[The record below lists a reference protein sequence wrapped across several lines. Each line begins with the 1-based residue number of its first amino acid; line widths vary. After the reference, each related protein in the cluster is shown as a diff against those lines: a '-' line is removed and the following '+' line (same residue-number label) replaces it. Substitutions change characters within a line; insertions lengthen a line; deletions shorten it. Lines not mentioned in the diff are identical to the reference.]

1 MFCAPFFSS
10 FRPLGLSTALT
21 LSSLL
26 PAAQLAAEEATNW
39 AVTTFAG
46 LPALVGGD
54 DGMAGNAR
62 FNGPR
67 GVAIDASGQIFV
79 ADTFNH
85 TIRKISPGGA
95 VTTLAGVPGTAGFAD
110 GNGAG
115 ALFNSPAGL
124 AIDSTGI
131 LYVAD
136 MLNHTVRKITPDGTV
151 STFAGTAGNPGST
164 DGVGAAARFQE
175 PVGIGVD
182 HTGNVYVA
190 DSGNSVI
197 RKITSSGSVST
208 LAGTAG
214 ESGHDDG
221 VGALARFDGPYG
233 LALDSFDNI
242 YVADTFNHTIRKVT
256 PAGEVSTFAGTAGQS
271 GTADGLSI
279 SARFSGPSALAVDP
293 SGSLYVTETANHEIR
308 LISSVGLVSTV
319 AGSAGNDGSSDGV
332 GTISRFNAPYGIAF
346 GPAGNIFVSD
356 TVNNTVRKLTRVQ
369 VTPLTPTAP
378 SDSKMINIS
387 TRSFVG
393 TGSKVMIAGFIIG
406 GTEPKQVLIRA
417 SGPALATFGMPSL
430 LDDPVL
436 QLYSGGTQIAQNDD
450 WASDADRIEAT
461 AKRVSAFAW
470 TRGSKDAALV
480 ATLPPGAYTAHVT
493 GKNGA
498 AGTALIEAYEA
509 DETTTTGKFVNIST
523 RAEVRTGADIM
534 IAGFIIGGTTPK
546 QVLIRASGPALADFG
561 LTGTLADPVLTVT
574 SSQGQLAQNDDWSA
588 GDQTAID
595 TAVAQTGAFAWK
607 RDSKD
612 AALVLTLPP
621 GAYTALVRGKN
632 ETTGL
637 ALIEVYEVP

>member
-1 MFCAPFFSS
+1 MFCAPLFPF
-10 FRPLGLSTALT
+10 FRPLGHVSALV
-21 LSSLL
+21 SLCFL
-26 PAAQLAAEEATNW
+26 LVTRGAADEATNW

-46 LPALVGGD
+46 QSTVTGGE

-67 GVAIDASGQIFV
+67 GIGMDASGQVFV

-95 VTTLAGVPGTAGFAD
+95 VTTLAGVPGTPGFAD

-124 AIDSTGI
+124 AVDRAGN
-131 LYVAD
+131 LFVAD
-136 MLNHTVRKITPDGTV
+136 MLNHTIRKITLDGTV
-151 STFAGTAGNPGST
+151 STFAGSAGNAGSA
-164 DGVGAAARFQE
+164 DGVGSAARFQE
-175 PVGIGVD
+175 PVGIAVD
-182 HTGNVYVA
+182 GSGNVYVA

-197 RKITSSGSVST
+197 RKISSSGSVTT

-214 ESGHDDG
+214 ESGNDDG
-221 VGALARFDGPYG
+221 QGALARFDGPYG
-233 LALDSFDNI
+233 LALDSFGNI

-279 SARFSGPSALAVDP
+279 SARFSGPSAVTVDP
-293 SGSLYVTETANHEIR
+293 SGSVYVTETANHEIR

-319 AGSAGNDGSSDGV
+319 AGSPGNDGSSDGV
-332 GTISRFNAPYGIAF
+332 GTTSRFNAPYGIAF

-369 VTPLTPTAP
+369 VTPVTPTSP

-393 TGSKVMIAGFIIG
+393 VGSKVMIAGFIIG
-406 GTEPKQVLIRA
+406 GSEPKQVLIRA
-417 SGPALATFGMPSL
+417 SGPALTPYGVPGV

-436 QLYSGGTQIAQNDD
+436 LLYSGGMQIGQNDD
-450 WASDADRIEAT
+450 WSADADRIEA
-461 AKRVSAFAW
+461 AALRVSAFAW
-470 TRGSKDAALV
+470 PRGSKDAALLV
-480 ATLPPGAYTAHVT
+480 TLPPGAYTAHVT
-493 GKNGA
+493 GKDGA
-498 AGTALIEAYEA
+498 TGTALIEAYEG

-523 RAEVRTGADIM
+523 RAEVRTGSDIM
-534 IAGFIIGGTTPK
+534 IAGFIVGGTTPK

-561 LTGTLADPVLTVT
+561 LAGTLADPVLTIT
-574 SSQGQLAQNDDWSA
+574 SSQGQLAQNDDWGA

-595 TAVAQTGAFAWK
+595 TAVAKTGAFAWK

-612 AALVLTLPP
+612 AALVLTLLP

-637 ALIEVYEVP
+637 ALIEVYEAP